1 VRQRGDEL
9 GPRGVPAQVATGSAG
24 DRRGD
29 AAGVVRR
36 AEDDDVRLGVRRDQ
50 SPRRLHPGRHGTLCA
65 DQDDVHRLPGEPGQQ
80 LVPVRDAVDPVHSRD
95 RRHHARQ
102 AFADA
107 ATIVADQYR
116 RHDDSFLQL
125 PAAG

>member
-1 VRQRGDEL
+1 LR
-9 GPRGVPAQVATGSAG
+9 
-24 DRRGD
+24 
-29 AAGVVRR
+29 
-36 AEDDDVRLGVRRDQ
+36 
-50 SPRRLHPGRHGTLCA
+50 A
-65 DQDDVHRLPGEPGQQ
+65 DQDDVDRLPGVPGQQ
-80 LVPVRDAVDPVHSRD
+80 LVPVRNAVDPVHSRD

>member
-1 VRQRGDEL
+1 M
-9 GPRGVPAQVATGSAG
+9 
-24 DRRGD
+24 
-29 AAGVVRR
+29 
-36 AEDDDVRLGVRRDQ
+36 
-50 SPRRLHPGRHGTLCA
+50 
-65 DQDDVHRLPGEPGQQ
+65 
-80 LVPVRDAVDPVHSRD
+80 RDAVDPVHSRD

-102 AFADA
+102 TFADA